1 LPNYFDKLYTTWLQ
15 KTKKHYFCAMTVAL
29 IDYPAGN
36 TQSVIYALNRLGI
49 EPVLTDDA
57 SLLASADRVIFPGVG
72 EASTAMAHLRHK
84 GLDKLIPTLKQPFL
98 GICLGMQ
105 LLCSH
110 SEESDTE
117 CLGIIPQRVKLFPK
131 DDQNRQKVPHMG
143 WNTIVPNQNP
153 LWQGLVG
160 EPYFYFVHSYY
171 VEASPYSIADA
182 HYIVPFTPA
191 LQKDNFWAVQFHPEK
206 SAEAGQ
212 TVLQNFLK
220 R

>member
-1 LPNYFDKLYTTWLQ
+1 LL
-15 KTKKHYFCAMTVAL
+15 VAL

-36 TQSVIYALNRLGI
+36 TQSVIYALNRIGI

-57 SLLASADRVIFPGVG
+57 HILATADKVIFPGVG
-72 EASTAMAHLRHK
+72 EASTAMRHLRQK
-84 GLDKLIPTLKQPFL
+84 GLDIFIPTLKQPFL

-110 SEESDTE
+110 SEESDTP
-117 CLGIIPQRVKLFPK
+117 CLGIIPEKVRLFPK
-131 DDQNRQKVPHMG
+131 TLKVPHMG
-143 WNTIVPNQNP
+143 WNTVQLPENK
-153 LWQGLVG
+153 LWKGLEA

-171 VEASPYSIADA
+171 VEESPYSIGTSA
-182 HYIVPFTPA
+182 YSLPFTPA

-212 TVLQNFLK
+212 MVLKNFIEI
-220 R
+220 

>member
-1 LPNYFDKLYTTWLQ
+1 ML
-15 KTKKHYFCAMTVAL
+15 VAL

-57 SLLASADRVIFPGVG
+57 QLLSTADKVIFPGVG
-72 EASTAMAHLRHK
+72 EASTAMSHLRRQ
-84 GLDKLIPTLKQPFL
+84 GLDVLIPTLKQPFL

-105 LLCSH
+105 LLCSYSAE
-110 SEESDTE
+110 SETT
-117 CLGIIPQRVKLFPK
+117 CLDIVPEQVCVFPK
-131 DDQNRQKVPHMG
+131 NLPARLKVPHMG
-143 WNTIVPNQNP
+143 WNTIKLTENP
-153 LWQGLVG
+153 LWKGLTG

-171 VEASPYSIADA
+171 VEVSPYSIGEGD
-182 HYIVPFTPA
+182 YIVPFTAA

-212 TVLQNFLK
+212 IVLDNFLAM
-220 R
+220 